1 MWRSWLIL
9 KLQRGALYMNKNELF
24 ETWAPSA
31 SVWSSWAKPV
41 LFAHWNAQVHRPP
54 GPMAEPLPSVE
65 WAPTADGTTAIV
77 ADLPGA
83 MGARIGMSLAAK
95 GYRPVPLY
103 NAVPAP
109 WGASRAVVDATSILN
124 ALVEGAEAL
133 RDAQLP
139 HNAPPVFLLDAD
151 RRWGDETPNAGA
163 FDNRSVSFPTDFPS
177 ARFLLE
183 QGIKRALLVQLL
195 DTAPQADLVHTLRL
209 WQKEG
214 IELLKQSLQPPTQ
227 VQPLHVGQPS
237 ILSWI
242 FFRARMLLRLQR
254 NPLGGFGG
262 MIYAERAGG

>member
-1 MWRSWLIL
+1 
-9 KLQRGALYMNKNELF
+9 
-24 ETWAPSA
+24 
-31 SVWSSWAKPV
+31 
-41 LFAHWNAQVHRPP
+41 
-54 GPMAEPLPSVE
+54 
-65 WAPTADGTTAIV
+65 
-77 ADLPGA
+77 
-83 MGARIGMSLAAK
+83 MGVRMGMSLAAN

-124 ALVEGAEAL
+124 AQVEGAEAL
-133 RDAQLP
+133 RDARLLD
-139 HNAPPVFLLDAD
+139 HAPPAFLLDAD
-151 RRWGDETPNAGA
+151 RRWDDETPDAGA

-177 ARFLLE
+177 GRFLLE
-183 QGIKRALLVQLL
+183 QGFKRALLVQLS

-209 WQKEG
+209 WQKDG

-227 VQPLHVGQPS
+227 MQPLHVGKPS

>member
-9 KLQRGALYMNKNELF
+9 QIQGDLHSVNKDELF
-24 ETWAPSA
+24 EIWAPLA
-31 SVWSSWAKPV
+31 SVWSRWAKPV
-41 LFAHWNAQVHRPP
+41 LFAHWNPLVHRLP
-54 GPMAEPLPSVE
+54 GPMTEAMPSVD
-65 WAPTADGTTAIV
+65 WSPAADGTTAIV

-83 MGARIGMSLAAK
+83 MGVRIGMSLAAM

-139 HNAPPVFLLDAD
+139 NVAPPVFLLDAD
-151 RRWGDETPNAGA
+151 RRWGDETPDAGA

-177 ARFLLE
+177 ARFLRE
-183 QGIKRALLVQLL
+183 HGIKRVLLVQLC
-195 DTAPQADLVHTLRL
+195 DAAPQADLVHTLRL
-209 WQKEG
+209 WQKDEM
-214 IELLKQSLQPPTQ
+214 ELLKQSLQPPTEM
-227 VQPLHVGQPS
+227 QPLHVGQPS